1 MNDGRLPKPES
12 LVLDLN
18 QLYGR
23 YVQAIQQVLQI
34 YPQYA
39 SDPTASGESELF
51 AEKSAE
57 LQQVE
62 ADLFLLRN
70 KTEGAI
76 MEAAV
81 RTSAI
86 EDKLASAENSD
97 KKLSKRLEVLDMQ
110 LMSADGRLQ
119 DTIYLYREAYVS
131 NCLLAA
137 GLLFGGYYTYNS
149 LFGKP
154 SA

>member
-1 MNDGRLPKPES
+1 MSSGRLPKPEA
-12 LVLDLN
+12 LVSNLN
-18 QLYGR
+18 NLYGR
-23 YVQAIQQVLQI
+23 YVQAVQQVLEI

-39 SDPTASGESELF
+39 ADPTASGESELF
-51 AEKSAE
+51 AERSAE

-81 RTSAI
+81 ETAVL
-86 EDKLASAENSD
+86 EDKLVEAEAVD
-97 KKLSKRLEVLDMQ
+97 KKLAKRLETLDMQ

-119 DTIYLYREAYVS
+119 DAVYLYREAYVS

-137 GLLFGGYYTYNS
+137 GLLFGGYYTYHS
-149 LFGKP
+149 LFGK
-154 SA
+154 SSS